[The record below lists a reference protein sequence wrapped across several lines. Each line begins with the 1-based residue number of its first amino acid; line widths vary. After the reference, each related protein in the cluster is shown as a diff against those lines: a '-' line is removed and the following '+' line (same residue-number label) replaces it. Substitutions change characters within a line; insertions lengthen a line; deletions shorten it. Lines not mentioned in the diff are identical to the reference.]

1 MVRFAAV
8 AEFQMPP
15 PYLWRD
21 CQLVKEKSHSCKIQ
35 SGCFYLLDE
44 RFRSHPYAVFQFVTS
59 ECFASHGRA
68 AGPPPCRPRHCFQ
81 AVAAL
86 TVRGCSTPGRSLL
99 LR

>member
-15 PYLWRD
+15 PYLWRA

-68 AGPPPCRPRHCFQ
+68 AGPPLLSSGCSPDRQGMLYTRPLSPT
-81 AVAAL
+81 AL
-86 TVRGCSTPGRSLL
+86 TLP
-99 LR
+99 